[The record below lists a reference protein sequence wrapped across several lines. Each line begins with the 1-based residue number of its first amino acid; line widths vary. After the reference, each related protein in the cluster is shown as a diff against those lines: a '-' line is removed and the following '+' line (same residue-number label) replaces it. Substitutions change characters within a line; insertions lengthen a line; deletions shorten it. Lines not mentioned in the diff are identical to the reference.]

1 MHLKYSDMSSGWLA
15 TVHELMSR
23 MGFLTRIKSKK
34 VEIGKE
40 RTSKMIVKGK
50 LSERAVMKEN
60 GLRQVYLQEKNN
72 TKRNLVR
79 AITKSKS
86 RTQTVTN
93 GHVGHL
99 SDESSC

>member
-1 MHLKYSDMSSGWLA
+1 MVGRRL
-15 TVHELMSR
+15 
-23 MGFLTRIKSKK
+23 SK
-34 VEIGKE
+34 
-40 RTSKMIVKGK
+40 
-50 LSERAVMKEN
+50 RAVMKEN

-93 GHVGHL
+93 GCI
-99 SDESSC
+99 S